1 MPRLP
6 VLVSLLAVVVMAA
19 SWSQYA
25 LHAQPPA
32 ESAAEGPQKRDPQTG
47 LALPPFWP
55 EGHPVPKVQSN
66 CVKCHLTAGRE
77 LSAAVLN
84 FAHSVHD
91 LNELSCADCH
101 GGNTEDDARAHEEEF
116 GFIGTKLSAHWAK
129 CQECHAEQAALIA
142 DSPHAWD
149 FSKRINIDYPM
160 CIDCHGNHD
169 IGDPNGGYQMK
180 DACLNCHEAIDD
192 EMPRY
197 ATVIEGFD
205 QLWTTMSKVRQAR
218 LKSDEPV
225 PPELAE
231 EIAGVRASTMAI
243 VHGLPAL
250 DEAAVKQYAEQV
262 QALETRLK
270 AAAVDRP

>member
-1 MPRLP
+1 M
-6 VLVSLLAVVVMAA
+6 VLLAGACATV
-19 SWSQYA
+19 SCSQYL
-25 LHAQPPA
+25 LHAQQPP
-32 ESAAEGPQKRDPQTG
+32 EKAEGAERRDPESG

-101 GGNTEDDARAHEEEF
+101 GGNTEDDAAAHEEEA
-116 GFIGTKLSAHWAK
+116 GFIGTKLSAHWKK
-129 CQECHAEQAALIA
+129 CQECHAEQAEIVAG
-142 DSPHAWD
+142 SPHAWD

-169 IGDPNGGYQMK
+169 IGDPNAGYQLK
-180 DACLNCHEAIDD
+180 DSCLNCHEDLEQAL
-192 EMPRY
+192 PRY
-197 ATVIEGFD
+197 AQVIDDFD
-205 QLWTTMSKVRQAR
+205 RLWTTMSKARQQR
-218 LKSDEPV
+218 LREESPT

-231 EIAGVRASTMAI
+231 EIAKLRTATMAI
-243 VHGLPAL
+243 VHGLPEL
-250 DEAAVKQYAEQV
+250 DDAAAAKYHEQAS
-262 QALETRLK
+262 ALEKRLAPQTK
-270 AAAVDRP
+270 